1 MRRSIATV
9 SLSGTLDEKLRAIAA
24 AHFSAIELFENDL
37 INFSGKPRE
46 VRALAEDLGLSIDLF
61 QPFRDFEG
69 VPDDVFRRNL
79 DRAERKFDTMAEL
92 GAPMMLVCSNVSS
105 QAIDDD
111 QRSAAQLRELG
122 ERAARRGL
130 RIAYEALAWGAPCAP
145 MATPGESSN
154 RPTTRRS
161 GSRSTRSTP

>member
-9 SLSGTLDEKLRAIAA
+9 SLSGALDEKLRAIAS

-37 INFSGKPRE
+37 INFAGTPRQ
-46 VRALAEDLGLSIDLF
+46 VREMAEDLGLGIDLF

-69 VPDDVFRRNL
+69 VSDEVFRRNL

-111 QRSAAQLRELG
+111 ARASA
-122 ERAARRGL
+122 
-130 RIAYEALAWGAPCAP
+130 
-145 MATPGESSN
+145 
-154 RPTTRRS
+154 
-161 GSRSTRSTP
+161 